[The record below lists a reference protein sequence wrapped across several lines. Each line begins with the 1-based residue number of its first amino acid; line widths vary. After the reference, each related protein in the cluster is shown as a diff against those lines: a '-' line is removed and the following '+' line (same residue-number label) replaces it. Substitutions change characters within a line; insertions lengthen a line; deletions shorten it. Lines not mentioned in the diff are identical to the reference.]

1 MNQEGRNRKEKPK
14 WDAFHFR
21 LPREKDQLKFI
32 ELYRRSGAKTK
43 TDFIR
48 RRVLGEEFHVVTT
61 DASKEEYYR
70 TLTVYLA
77 QLHKLGVLYNQAV
90 RTLNSYHSAVVA
102 KNIDGEIGT
111 AFTKDKRQYGRGYQ
125 INKGKTI
132 DDSENQFYGKSWW
145 CLGI

>member
-48 RRVLGEEFHVVTT
+48 HRILGGIPCRYDRCFERRILPDTHGL
-61 DASKEEYYR
+61 S
-70 TLTVYLA
+70 
-77 QLHKLGVLYNQAV
+77 GAV
-90 RTLNSYHSAVVA
+90 A
-102 KNIDGEIGT
+102 
-111 AFTKDKRQYGRGYQ
+111 
-125 INKGKTI
+125 
-132 DDSENQFYGKSWW
+132 
-145 CLGI
+145 

>member
-1 MNQEGRNRKEKPK
+1 MNQERKDRKEKPK

-48 RRVLGEEFHVVTT
+48 HRILDKDFHVVMT
-61 DASKEEYYR
+61 DASKEKYYR

-90 RTLNSYHSAVVA
+90 RALNSYHSVVVA
-102 KNIDGEIGT
+102 KTLREKLEQLSQKINANMEEIIRL
-111 AFTKDKRQYGRGYQ
+111 TKERQ
-125 INKGKTI
+125 
-132 DDSENQFYGKSWW
+132 
-145 CLGI
+145 

>member
-61 DASKEEYYR
+61 DVSKEEYYR

-90 RTLNSYHSAVVA
+90 RTLNSYHSVVA
-102 KNIDGEIGT
+102 KALT
-111 AFTKDKRQYGRGYQ
+111 
-125 INKGKTI
+125 
-132 DDSENQFYGKSWW
+132 EN
-145 CLGI
+145 LERL

>member
-61 DASKEEYYR
+61 DVSKEEYYR

-102 KNIDGEIGT
+102 KILTEKLERLSQKINANMEEVIRL
-111 AFTKDKRQYGRGYQ
+111 TKERQ
-125 INKGKTI
+125 
-132 DDSENQFYGKSWW
+132 
-145 CLGI
+145 

>member
-1 MNQEGRNRKEKPK
+1 MNQERKDRKEKPK

-21 LPREKDQLKFI
+21 LPRDKDQLKFI

-48 RRVLGEEFHVVTT
+48 HRILNEDFHVVMT
-61 DASKEEYYR
+61 DASKEKYYR

-90 RTLNSYHSAVVA
+90 RALNSYHSVVVA
-102 KNIDGEIGT
+102 KTLTEKLEQLSQKINANMEEIIRL
-111 AFTKDKRQYGRGYQ
+111 TKERQ
-125 INKGKTI
+125 
-132 DDSENQFYGKSWW
+132 
-145 CLGI
+145 